1 METKIIS
8 IIIYLILS
16 ILGSILFLKDIYK
29 THKELT
35 LGDIVTSLVVTP
47 VGPIILLCFLT
58 EYLNRFKILKNN

>member
-1 METKIIS
+1 MEIKIIA

-35 LGDIVTSLVVTP
+35 LGDIVTFLVVTP

-58 EYLNRFKILKNN
+58 KYLDRFKILKK

>member
-1 METKIIS
+1 METKVIS

-16 ILGSILFLKDIYK
+16 ILGSTLFLKDIYK

-58 EYLNRFKILKNN
+58 KYLDRFKILKK

>member
-1 METKIIS
+1 METKVILFTV
-8 IIIYLILS
+8 YLILS

-35 LGDIVTSLVVTP
+35 LGDIVTFLVVTP

-58 EYLNRFKILKNN
+58 KYLDKFKILKK